1 MPLMQGGPPQW
12 LWERTPDPLKW
23 EVRPLTD
30 PAGKIG
36 YLLQVQCGLEIM
48 RLQFFSREEI
58 KELASLIEVEVP

>member
-1 MPLMQGGPPQW
+1 
-12 LWERTPDPLKW
+12 LKW

-58 KELASLIEVEVP
+58 KELASLIEAELPESVRKE